1 MEYTLDNTGTEVE
14 VTTTRT
20 IRVGQLLK
28 INPSEAYL
36 GVDSGNVRVLAI
48 VPSKPDNETVYA
60 EGIDTEGII
69 RDIEEYKDIHL
80 DTLGG
85 PGSTD
90 YEDEL
95 MRLDN
100 QPWVVYHYPYAKQEE
115 VYIYVFPLE
124 EFVQHSMMY

>member
-1 MEYTLDNTGTEVE
+1 MEFDIVNSIEVE

-20 IRVGQLLK
+20 IRVGGIYK

-36 GVDSGNVRVLAI
+36 GVDSGNIKVLAI
-48 VPSKPDNETVYA
+48 LPHKPDNETVYA
-60 EGIDTEGII
+60 EGIDTEDVI
-69 RDIEEYKDIHL
+69 RQVEEYKDIQL

-85 PGSTD
+85 PGTTE

-95 MRLDN
+95 MRLDSMPFILY
-100 QPWVVYHYPYAKQEE
+100 QYCYTKDKEWC
-115 VYIYVFPLE
+115 VFPLE